1 MEPAR
6 DAGYRRCDLVRG
18 VSASGRN
25 ACFLPAARSQAF
37 RPYEQR
43 QSGFEPEVDMSISS
57 ILGRS
62 VIALTIA
69 VVPAGGAFL
78 GLEGIA
84 YAKGGNGNGNSG
96 GGNGNGGGNGG
107 GNGNSGGNRGNG
119 GGGNHAGGNSEHGK
133 KSDTVGSH
141 GSHAK
146 SKDDTRRD
154 HPTLKSFFT
163 HEKKAATTT
172 RTRSATTTRTKAAK
186 SEFAGLNSLNRN
198 YHAYLHSNDPRMAAV
213 SAYVMAYAEFEAE
226 NGPDAIPT
234 DPALSDEALREA
246 LSSFTKGGEVSDG
259 ALERAKDILGVGPAV
274 GKIDQVRDTLPVEEP
289 APEPV
294 ESAPVEDEAPPPPV
308 TVIVEQT

>member
-6 DAGYRRCDLVRG
+6 DAGYRRCDLERG

-25 ACFLPAARSQAF
+25 ACFLPAARGQAL

-43 QSGFEPEVDMSISS
+43 QSGFGPEVDMSISS

-78 GLEGIA
+78 GFEGVA

-96 GGNGNGGGNGG
+96 GGNGNGGGNG
-107 GNGNSGGNRGNG
+107 GGNRGNG

-146 SKDDTRRD
+146 SRDDS
-154 HPTLKSFFT
+154 K
-163 HEKKAATTT
+163 
-172 RTRSATTTRTKAAK
+172 
-186 SEFAGLNSLNRN
+186 
-198 YHAYLHSNDPRMAAV
+198 
-213 SAYVMAYAEFEAE
+213 
-226 NGPDAIPT
+226 
-234 DPALSDEALREA
+234 
-246 LSSFTKGGEVSDG
+246 
-259 ALERAKDILGVGPAV
+259 
-274 GKIDQVRDTLPVEEP
+274 
-289 APEPV
+289 
-294 ESAPVEDEAPPPPV
+294 
-308 TVIVEQT
+308 